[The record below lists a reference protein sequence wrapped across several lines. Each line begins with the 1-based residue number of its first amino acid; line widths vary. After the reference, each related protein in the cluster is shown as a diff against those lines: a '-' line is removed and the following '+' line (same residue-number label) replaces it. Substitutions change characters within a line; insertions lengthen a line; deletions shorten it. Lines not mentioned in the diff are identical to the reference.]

1 MKLLLLSA
9 ILIYVPI
16 TAMNNS
22 GSEKPRY
29 SYSRW
34 SKDGQEFLTTTK
46 TENGKKTETIRKLS
60 DKERVKFYHRSSFH
74 SSLKYY
80 PPMEEFEKRYLKDMV
95 YNKDICPKA
104 KSHKNMPES
113 KKTPLIT
120 SVDRSSPT
128 RGSFLET
135 NKKYADGSAEEEIQ
149 YPDGESFIT
158 RKDNFGHTLTK
169 TCRDGKI
176 ITLDISY
183 LGDEN
188 KPDKVAHIDTKIPAI
203 KSFAAEN
210 TNVPSKKKENIV
222 LNAKLHAWIQKPT
235 DEYDHN
241 RSRQEI
247 DEPIRSIDNSVRKS
261 GEYYSRTICDSME
274 KYSQLRKPIE
284 MEKKIVLL
292 NSGGF
297 NREQLLEQM
306 DKVTD
311 KIEILTDEYAREF
324 IRMRGDIPEDE
335 IENHLEEVKQ
345 IIKDE
350 WFKNYSHL
358 IHTSSAI

>member
-9 ILIYVPI
+9 ILSFSHAIGMEEDSNTVPNI
-16 TAMNNS
+16 FG
-22 GSEKPRY
+22 GS
-29 SYSRW
+29 
-34 SKDGQEFLTTTK
+34 TTTK
-46 TENGKKTETIRKLS
+46 YFTDGSSEKTSTTGGGYSNVKKHYPDGSMMVEITAPDGSKM
-60 DKERVKFYHRSSFH
+60 VK
-74 SSLKYY
+74 KID
-80 PPMEEFEKRYLKDMV
+80 P
-95 YNKDICPKA
+95 
-104 KSHKNMPES
+104 
-113 KKTPLIT
+113 
-120 SVDRSSPT
+120 
-128 RGSFLET
+128 
-135 NKKYADGSAEEEIQ
+135 DGSAIVKKIDRDGSAIVNIIA
-149 YPDGESFIT
+149 PDGSVGFLKDLLVTDYDVDHSESNVKESGAEKPKPFTRINSDIKRIESFGGA
-158 RKDNFGHTLTK
+158 R
-169 TCRDGKI
+169 
-176 ITLDISY
+176 S
-183 LGDEN
+183 
-188 KPDKVAHIDTKIPAI
+188 
-203 KSFAAEN
+203 
-210 TNVPSKKKENIV
+210 NVPSKKKENIV

>member
-9 ILIYVPI
+9 ILSFSHAIGMEEDSNTVPNI
-16 TAMNNS
+16 FG
-22 GSEKPRY
+22 GS
-29 SYSRW
+29 
-34 SKDGQEFLTTTK
+34 TTTK
-46 TENGKKTETIRKLS
+46 YFTDG
-60 DKERVKFYHRSSFH
+60 SS
-74 SSLKYY
+74 
-80 PPMEEFEKRYLKDMV
+80 E
-95 YNKDICPKA
+95 
-104 KSHKNMPES
+104 
-113 KKTPLIT
+113 IT
-120 SVDRSSPT
+120 STTGGGYSNVKKHYPD
-128 RGSFLET
+128 GSMMVEIT
-135 NKKYADGSAEEEIQ
+135 APDGSARCRAKTPGVPWSDWTVTRTSDVDHSGSSVKESGAKKPNTFTRINS
-149 YPDGESFIT
+149 DIKRIESFGGA
-158 RKDNFGHTLTK
+158 R
-169 TCRDGKI
+169 
-176 ITLDISY
+176 S
-183 LGDEN
+183 
-188 KPDKVAHIDTKIPAI
+188 
-203 KSFAAEN
+203 
-210 TNVPSKKKENIV
+210 NVPSKKKENIV

-292 NSGGF
+292 NTGGF

-350 WFKNYSHL
+350 WFKNYSHD
-358 IHTSSAI
+358 IHMSCVVE

>member
-9 ILIYVPI
+9 LFITCSAMGMERDEACYTPKKEIPI
-16 TAMNNS
+16 KNQS
-22 GSEKPRY
+22 GDFSV
-29 SYSRW
+29 
-34 SKDGQEFLTTTK
+34 TK
-46 TENGKKTETIRKLS
+46 THSNGQTGWQVIS
-60 DKERVKFYHRSSFH
+60 
-74 SSLKYY
+74 
-80 PPMEEFEKRYLKDMV
+80 
-95 YNKDICPKA
+95 
-104 KSHKNMPES
+104 PES
-113 KKTPLIT
+113 LSQRYKEYP
-120 SVDRSSPT
+120 
-128 RGSFLET
+128 
-135 NKKYADGSAEEEIQ
+135 DGSSTITTQ
-149 YPDGESFIT
+149 YPDGDSFVSKLYTDGSSETKSFHKDGSSETTKTSRLGHSKIVKNYPDESIMVEKIYPDGSAIVKIISPDGSVRGPWKDWLVTDKTSDVNHTASNVKESNGPPTPLHFDVNPKNIESFGNIP
-158 RKDNFGHTLTK
+158 KNDNK
-169 TCRDGKI
+169 
-176 ITLDISY
+176 
-183 LGDEN
+183 
-188 KPDKVAHIDTKIPAI
+188 
-203 KSFAAEN
+203 
-210 TNVPSKKKENIV
+210 KKKENIV

-306 DKVTD
+306 GRVTD

-350 WFKNYSHL
+350 WFKNYSHD
-358 IHTSSAI
+358 IHMSCVVE